1 METSGINAI
10 THLLTTKL
18 NDKKKKKKNEL
29 GSSIKRIPLF
39 TLIVMIITRTQIL
52 STDTHFYTYTSTRIK
67 KSKLIKTEATSY

>member
-18 NDKKKKKKNEL
+18 NDKKRRVREL
-29 GSSIKRIPLF
+29 NQTNTTF
-39 TLIVMIITRTQIL
+39 YTNCYDNYTNTVL
-52 STDTHFYTYTSTRIK
+52 STDTHFLHIHFNAHK